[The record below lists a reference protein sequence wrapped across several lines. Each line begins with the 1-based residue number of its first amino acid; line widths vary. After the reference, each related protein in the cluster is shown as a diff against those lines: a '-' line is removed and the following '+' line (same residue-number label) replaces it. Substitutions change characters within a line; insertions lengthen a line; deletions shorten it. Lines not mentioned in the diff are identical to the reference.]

1 MQKVYNTHCQYS
13 NDITV
18 KVDGVIVHVPAT
30 IFSAYVNRLMLNHA
44 TQCVT
49 MLITV

>member
-1 MQKVYNTHCQYS
+1 MQKVYHINCQHS

-30 IFSAYVNRLMLNHA
+30 IFGAYVNRLMLNHA